1 VPRSNHT
8 EWAAVRSVSITMS
21 HKRKR
26 RKHRSAQAGQPAVL
40 SSQAMAHKAQAE
52 LTAGHYREAIE
63 LFKALL
69 KQELRPEWVDALAQA
84 YQGRAVGLA
93 DKGMFKEAI
102 VFWQNRT
109 ELCHRPLAEPF
120 YFCLL
125 FQTGRV
131 AEAVRLFRE
140 QQALLETSGSLME
153 LRVQFA
159 AQALAG
165 RAEVTAGLAPEDP
178 VVVDYPAAIAAV
190 QAYCRGDD
198 AALEAQLQR
207 IPFRSPYRDLRQ
219 ALKALSLQ
227 ERGDPRGAL
236 QLLDRVPAT
245 SPFAALRT
253 AARAAMGSGPAR
265 YRQLQQLSPEAR
277 RFAAALQGG
286 SSVQL
291 AVGQELM
298 QLGETPEP
306 EGLLRF
312 LLRHRQTLGD
322 AYVQKAAMSILV
334 VHSAGRHAYAKAFGA
349 LSPFHSSRIEALR
362 AEKKQDPYTFYES
375 WMKVV
380 RLLEQGDVHP
390 GTEEAL
396 CAALILRRVGEHCGR
411 FEPLAKA
418 AVEALERS
426 LDLDPDD
433 LPTYLKLL
441 RHYREHRRLQDARGL
456 LDKALAR
463 YPEALEVLL
472 EAVEIAAQSK
482 SFKKAAGLAR
492 HILTIDPINS
502 KVRNIL
508 VDLHLAHARKQIQQ
522 EKWALAH
529 KELEEAGQWAQTEQA
544 QGRIDLVWGFLA
556 LAAGEADTA
565 ARDWFREGSTR
576 LGGALVGRL
585 YLLLEAVRLEQ
596 PLTATLKHAALPDLP
611 KPLERTSILALIHAL
626 QALRN
631 EDPKVLGAAVNPLK
645 TALESAAALPFSHPE
660 TELICETFRHLG
672 QHFLRSCYARAALQR
687 WPEVPV
693 FVYHLVDAD
702 YAAGRTILSYRDI
715 ERLEN
720 ALDRARKQG
729 DMRTSHHIVQ
739 LLTGDMPLGTPAPLP
754 LPKGD
759 TALSEDL
766 AEMVEDLGI
775 DRVIEM
781 MLEQGPPAEVKE
793 LKAEIGAEG
802 LRRVLEAIIRG
813 SLTPDLMDEM
823 IEEDHPLPFGRK
835 RTKKRTKAR

>member
-1 VPRSNHT
+1 MPRSNHT
-8 EWAAVRSVSITMS
+8 EWAAARSASVTMS
-21 HKRKR
+21 RKRKR

-40 SSQAMAHKAQAE
+40 SPQAMAYKAQAE

-69 KQELRPEWVDALAQA
+69 KQEPRPEWVDALAQA

-102 VFWQNRT
+102 VFWQNRA

-140 QQALLETSGSLME
+140 QQALLETGGSLME

-165 RAEVTAGLAPEDP
+165 RAEMTAGLAPEDP

-190 QAYCRGDD
+190 QAYCHGDN

-219 ALKALSLQ
+219 VLKALSLQ
-227 ERGDPRGAL
+227 ERGDPKGAL

-245 SPFAALRT
+245 SPFAALGT

-277 RFAAALQGG
+277 RFAAALQGW
-286 SSVQL
+286 SSAQL
-291 AVGQELM
+291 AVSQELM

-306 EGLLRF
+306 EGLLRL

-334 VHSAGRHAYAKAFGA
+334 GHSASRHAYAKAFGA

-362 AEKKQDPYTFYES
+362 AEKKQDPYIFYES

-380 RLLEQGDVHP
+380 HLLEQGDMHP

-396 CAALILRRVGEHCGR
+396 CAALILRRIGEHCGR

-418 AVEALERS
+418 TVESLERS

-441 RHYREHRRLQDARGL
+441 RHYREHRRLQDAR
-456 LDKALAR
+456 
-463 YPEALEVLL
+463 
-472 EAVEIAAQSK
+472 
-482 SFKKAAGLAR
+482 
-492 HILTIDPINS
+492 
-502 KVRNIL
+502 
-508 VDLHLAHARKQIQQ
+508 
-522 EKWALAH
+522 
-529 KELEEAGQWAQTEQA
+529 QWAQTEQA

-596 PLTATLKHAALPDLP
+596 PPAATLKHAALPDLP
-611 KPLERTSILALIHAL
+611 KPLERASILAFIHAL

-631 EDPKVLGAAVNPLK
+631 EDPKLLRAAVNPLK
-645 TALESAAALPFSHPE
+645 IALESAAALPFSHPE
-660 TELICETFRHLG
+660 MELICETFRHLG
-672 QHFLRSCYARAALQR
+672 QHLLRSCYARAALQR

-702 YAAGRTILSYRDI
+702 YAAGRTILSYRDT
-715 ERLEN
+715 ERLET
-720 ALDRARKQG
+720 ALSRARKQG
-729 DMRTSHHIVQ
+729 DMPTTHRIVQ
-739 LLTGDMPLGTPAPLP
+739 LLTGGMPLGTPAPLP
-754 LPKGD
+754 LPEGD
-759 TALSEDL
+759 TALAEDL
-766 AEMVEDLGI
+766 TEMIEDLGI

-781 MLEQGPPAEVKE
+781 MLEQGPPAEVKA

-802 LRRVLEAIIRG
+802 LRRVLEALIRG
-813 SLTPDLMDEM
+813 NLTPDLMDEM

-835 RTKKRTKAR
+835 RTKKRAKAKKRLNPDQFGLF